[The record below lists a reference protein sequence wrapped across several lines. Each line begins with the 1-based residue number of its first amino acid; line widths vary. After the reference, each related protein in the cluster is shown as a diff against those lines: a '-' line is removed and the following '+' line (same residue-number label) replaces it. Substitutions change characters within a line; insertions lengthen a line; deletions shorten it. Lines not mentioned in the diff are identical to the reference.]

1 MKYPASQLLPQAV
14 KDLALHCNKVNGFG
28 GKEKEPAIRILLVL
42 ERHTEGG
49 YRYQDLEDMVVEA
62 GWSPKYAAQLRE
74 LAEKVGE
81 GRSFRPPVHLS
92 EADSERIARAYWEAS
107 NSEPGETS

>member
-1 MKYPASQLLPQAV
+1 MKYPASALLPQAV

-28 GKEKEPAIRILLVL
+28 GKEKEKAVRILLVL

-49 YRYQDLEDMVVEA
+49 YRFADLEQMVVDA

-74 LAEKVGE
+74 LAGAVSME
-81 GRSFRPPVHLS
+81 RSFRPPIHLS
-92 EADSERIARAYWEAS
+92 EADSERIALAYWQAAQAS
-107 NSEPGETS
+107 D